1 MLVLIL
7 VTMVCDVNVFI
18 GCIASI
24 LVTTVIIFLR
34 KRSSLPDYFKA
45 SYEGINSMLFVYLEL
60 IGAFTLV
67 EINTRLGV
75 SDFVVQSVT
84 PYLSGSIVPM
94 MIFLV
99 CGIYGYFGGGCWDM
113 SMIFFPIVMP
123 IAFAVGANPIIA
135 GAAVVAAST
144 VCSTNFICSDAV
156 LIVSKTCGIK
166 PNYYGVAVLPYT
178 LISFVISCLG
188 FLSSAACYKKG
199 GTL

>member
-1 MLVLIL
+1 
-7 VTMVCDVNVFI
+7 
-18 GCIASI
+18 
-24 LVTTVIIFLR
+24 
-34 KRSSLPDYFKA
+34 
-45 SYEGINSMLFVYLEL
+45 
-60 IGAFTLV
+60 
-67 EINTRLGV
+67 
-75 SDFVVQSVT
+75 
-84 PYLSGSIVPM
+84 
-94 MIFLV
+94 
-99 CGIYGYFGGGCWDM
+99 M

-188 FLSSAACYKKG
+188 FIRKEEPYELRHHHFLRKCH
-199 GTL
+199 L